1 MKKIKL
7 FIMAVLLITTEVFSS
22 GGSLYTRLGLGDLYN
37 DYSARRFAMGG
48 LGIALMDK
56 DYLNY
61 LNPAGLTDLRLV
73 RFETGMYYIGENMQ
87 DNSTST
93 YNANTFFSGF
103 MLGIPLEHD
112 LGITANFGVV
122 PVTNVHYA
130 SSQQGAD
137 TNFSSHILDY
147 NGQGGISKI
156 FLATSYKLPMDFSLG
171 VSYDYYVG
179 KIDYNSAITF
189 AAASDFRDATFSKQY
204 SYHGMGFTAGLI
216 SGDLSK
222 ILPFGGIKDF
232 KIGMIYSSTV
242 PLHCDS
248 IISLTSPTETVET
261 ALGTS
266 NVSLPYK
273 LGIGAAFILQDNYQ
287 FTLDYL
293 YQPFSQMTFGGVSF
307 PYMQDYRK
315 MSLGFEYRNQD
326 ARATSFWD
334 QVMLRGGLSYEKS
347 QYIVNGTSIN
357 QISAYTG
364 CSIPLGF
371 DNSLDLA
378 LQFGRRGTKD
388 NDLLQENI
396 FNFAVSVSFG
406 EIWFLR
412 SER

>member
-7 FIMAVLLITTEVFSS
+7 FIMAALLITTEVFSS
-22 GGSLYTRLGLGDLYN
+22 GGSLYTRFGLGDVYY
-37 DYSARRFAMGG
+37 DFSARRMGMGG
-48 LGIALMDK
+48 LGIALSDK

-73 RFETGMYYIGENMQ
+73 RFETGMFYVGDNMQ
-87 DNSTST
+87 DNSSST

-103 MLGIPLEHD
+103 MFGIPLEHD
-112 LGITANFGVV
+112 LGITAIFGVV
-122 PVTNVHYA
+122 PVTNVNYA
-130 SSQQGAD
+130 VSQQGTD
-137 TNFSSHILDY
+137 TNFSSHTLDY

-156 FLATSYKLPMDFSLG
+156 FLATSYKLPFGISLG
-171 VSYDYYVG
+171 ISYDYYVG

-189 AAASDFRDATFSKQY
+189 ASTTDFSDATFSKQY
-204 SYHGMGFTAGLI
+204 SYHGMGMTAGLI

-222 ILPFGGIKDF
+222 ILPFNGIKDF

-242 PLHCDS
+242 PLQCDS
-248 IISLTSPTETVET
+248 IISLTSSTETIET

-266 NVSLPYK
+266 KVSLPYK
-273 LGIGAAFILQDNYQ
+273 FGIGAAFILQDNYQ

-326 ARATSFWD
+326 VRATTFWD
-334 QVMLRGGLSYEKS
+334 LVMLRGGLSYEKS
-347 QYIVNGTSIN
+347 QYIFNGTSIN

-364 CSIPLGF
+364 CSIPLGY

-378 LQFGRRGTKD
+378 FQYGRRGTKD

-396 FNFAVSVSFG
+396 FNFSISFSFG